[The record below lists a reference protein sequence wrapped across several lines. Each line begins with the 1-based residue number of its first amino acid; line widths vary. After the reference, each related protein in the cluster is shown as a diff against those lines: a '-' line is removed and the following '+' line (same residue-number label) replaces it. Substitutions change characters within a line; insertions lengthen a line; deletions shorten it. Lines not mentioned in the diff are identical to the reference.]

1 MFFISK
7 KKTSKLYCWPY
18 LKSTQQTKIDNSSIV
33 QRLFEPDGSPQ
44 CGSRV
49 SNSERLLFA
58 RQLWLYIFRWLMT
71 KGLIYALL
79 TLGRAAFASTRRR
92 ISNSSFPFLSFQSSR
107 FSLAMASASD
117 HSLAAWS
124 SPRGQNKPATPHDRG
139 GFGEGR
145 SVGRNWKLSI
155 VVVSI

>member
-92 ISNSSFPFLSFQSSR
+92 ISNSSFPYRSKVQGSLSRWRVRVIIRWQR
-107 FSLAMASASD
+107 DPLLAGRTNQRHHTIEGGLEKAGVWGGTESWAS
-117 HSLAAWS
+117 WS
-124 SPRGQNKPATPHDRG
+124 CQFR
-139 GFGEGR
+139 
-145 SVGRNWKLSI
+145 
-155 VVVSI
+155 